1 MTKPKPY
8 HTGTLRVTSQNTKAM
23 DWALRGRISEG
34 QEMIQAFKAEME
46 RVQAVMDS
54 PDATPEVVA
63 KGKAYTAALFNLIN
77 VTAGI
82 VHEQQSALYAVMRG
96 PL

>member
-1 MTKPKPY
+1 MVCWLSCDTE
-8 HTGTLRVTSQNTKAM
+8 LQ
-23 DWALRGRISEG
+23 
-34 QEMIQAFKAEME
+34 
-46 RVQAVMDS
+46 
-54 PDATPEVVA
+54 VA